1 MPTLSLAVDIAETIS
16 EANRRRVQLDVEA
29 KADQLLEAHP
39 EADATLSDIADTL
52 REESM
57 AVGLALHFN

>member
-1 MPTLSLAVDIAETIS
+1 MPTLPLAVDIAEAIS
-16 EANRRRVQLDVEA
+16 EANRNRGRLDVAE

-39 EADATLSDIADTL
+39 EAEATLSDIADTL

-57 AVGLALHFN
+57 AVGLVLHLN